1 MGVVLLCVKI
11 GEFLDEANAVW
22 GQLGSLLLH
31 DRVYI
36 VGCWVHVVLRIRLV
50 LLVLDIGLLDD
61 GQAPE
66 VGHGSQAKRVT
77 LIVDKGILGLVDSLL
92 NLLFLLQHYLLT

>member
-1 MGVVLLCVKI
+1 MDDGVYVSC
-11 GEFLDEANAVW
+11 G
-22 GQLGSLLLH
+22 
-31 DRVYI
+31 VY
-36 VGCWVHVVLRIRLV
+36 VVLRNRLV
-50 LLVLDIGLLDD
+50 LLVLDVGLLDD

-66 VGHGSQAKRVT
+66 VGHGSQAERVT